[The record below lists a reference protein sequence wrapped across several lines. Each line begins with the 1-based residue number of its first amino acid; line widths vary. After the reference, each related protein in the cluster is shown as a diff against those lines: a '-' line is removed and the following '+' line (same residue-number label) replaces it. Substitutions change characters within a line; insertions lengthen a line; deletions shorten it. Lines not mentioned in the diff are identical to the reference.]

1 MVWRL
6 YCFNTDFLA
15 IYFWIHSDFMNR
27 QTGTCTYAAE
37 KSNYYY
43 SGKAGGV
50 MWSIILSFCE
60 QDNSNGRRPNM
71 VGIGKRWPSTTD

>member
-1 MVWRL
+1 
-6 YCFNTDFLA
+6 
-15 IYFWIHSDFMNR
+15 MNR

-71 VGIGKRWPSTTD
+71 VGIGKR